1 MPQLVLASTSPFR
14 RELLQK
20 LQLAFTTDSPD
31 IDESRRDGETPEQL
45 VARLAKETLAR
56 KKHLTAGKNSD
67 LTSSA

>member
-31 IDESRRDGETPEQL
+31 IDESRQDGETP
-45 VARLAKETLAR
+45 R
-56 KKHLTAGKNSD
+56 KRRWQWPRANPTA
-67 LTSSA
+67 